1 MEDIKIELQVF
12 KNIEFGEVRSLLI
25 DNEPYFVG
33 KDVCKAFGDT
43 NHNRSLSRI
52 DNLDKKI
59 TTIKDNLGRTQKI
72 TVINESGL
80 YALLFSMQPQ
90 KSNKNDGVQ
99 DAYPTKTQE
108 RIEKLQKFK
117 RWVTNDVLPTIRKTG
132 GYVNNEAMFVES
144 YFPEMDEVSK
154 QFMIN
159 SLVQIKEKN
168 KIIQQ
173 QKEEIAYKEDVIIN
187 LVDDVSLAE
196 KRQVLNRVV
205 RHNKANAQKRWN
217 ALYREFDNKYH
228 IRVYSRM
235 ETYNKHNKPKCKN
248 RVDYIDKVMGKL
260 PELYEIAC
268 KLYENDVKELVQEM
282 YDLNNIKN

>member
-1 MEDIKIELQVF
+1 M
-12 KNIEFGEVRSLLI
+12 RSLLI
-25 DNEPYFVG
+25 NNEPYFVG
-33 KDVCKAFGDT
+33 KDVCHAFGDT
-43 NHNRSLSRI
+43 NHNRSLSKI
-52 DNLDKKI
+52 DNSDKRI

-99 DAYPTKTQE
+99 DAYPIKTQE

-117 RWVTNDVLPTIRKTG
+117 RWVTHDVLPTIRKTG
-132 GYVNNEAMFVES
+132 GYVNNEEMFVES
-144 YFPEMDEVSK
+144 YFPEMDEASK
-154 QFMIN
+154 QFMVN

-168 KIIQQ
+168 KIIQK
-173 QKEEIAYKEDVIIN
+173 QKEEIAYKEEVIIN

-196 KRQVLNRVV
+196 KCQVLNRVV
-205 RHNKANAQKRWN
+205 RHNKSNAQKRWN
-217 ALYREFDNKYH
+217 TLYREFDNKYH
-228 IRVYSRM
+228 IRVYNRM
-235 ETYNKHNKPKCKN
+235 EAYNKCNKPKCKN

>member
-1 MEDIKIELQVF
+1 MK
-12 KNIEFGEVRSLLI
+12 
-25 DNEPYFVG
+25 Y
-33 KDVCKAFGDT
+33 KACP
-43 NHNRSLSRI
+43 
-52 DNLDKKI
+52 
-59 TTIKDNLGRTQKI
+59 NLGLPLWKGNDYSDKTI
-72 TVINESGL
+72 INESGL
-80 YALLFSMQPQ
+80 YSLILS
-90 KSNKNDGVQ
+90 S
-99 DAYPTKTQE
+99 
-108 RIEKLQKFK
+108 KLPLAKEF
-117 RWVTNDVLPTIRKTG
+117 RHWVTSEVLPTICKTG
-132 GYVNNEAMFVES
+132 GYVNNEEMFVES
-144 YFPEMDEVSK
+144 YFPEMDEASK
-154 QFMIN
+154 QFMVN
-159 SLVQIKEKN
+159 SLIQIKEKN
-168 KIIQQ
+168 RIIQK

-248 RVDYIDKVMGKL
+248 RVDCIDKVMGKL